1 MATKNQLSRIH
12 ILKNKLGLADDV
24 YRGMIAT
31 MFSGRA
37 SSKALNGLEAAK
49 LAQHMAKLA
58 GEPKRRDTR
67 FESYESKWA
76 ALGTRPGMASPAQ
89 LAMIECIWDSLEA
102 TFWNK
107 DGNGDRD
114 KALNG
119 FIKKRFESVERLRFL
134 ARDEAYKITEAL
146 KSIQRR
152 NQGSGEGAG
161 FKPARTGAAPAP
173 IEGENQ

>member
-12 ILKNKLGLADDV
+12 ILKSKLGLADDV

-37 SSKALNGLEAAK
+37 SSKALNGLEAAR

-67 FESYESKWA
+67 FESYASKWQ
-76 ALGTRPGMASPAQ
+76 ALGERPGMASPAQ
-89 LAMIECIWDSLEA
+89 LAMIECLWDSLEA
-102 TFWNK
+102 TYWNK
-107 DGNGDRD
+107 DGQGDRN
-114 KALNG
+114 KALHG
-119 FIKKRFESVERLRFL
+119 FIKKRFDSVDHLRFL

-146 KSIQRR
+146 KSIQKRR
-152 NQGSGEGAG
+152 DANV
-161 FKPARTGAAPAP
+161 
-173 IEGENQ
+173 